1 MHKPVLLKE
10 VTELIKIPAGG
21 VLVDGTLGGGGHSE
35 AIAKASNAPITIVGL
50 DRDADA
56 IERAKA
62 RLSPLPGKL
71 ILNKADFRNF
81 ADILNKEGIKKVDGI
96 LLDLGFSSEQLNPP
110 EGGSGRGFSFKKS
123 EPLLMT
129 LDDKPTAESLTAR
142 DIVNL
147 WEKENLELIIKNY
160 GEERLARKIAEIII
174 KAREKKPIETSLEL
188 AEIIEKGIGRRGKI
202 HPATKTFQAIRIA
215 VNDELGALT
224 ETLPKTIQYLKTGGR
239 LAVISF
245 HSGEDRIVKQ
255 IFKDMADRGE
265 IIKITKKPMVAN
277 REEAVSNPRSR
288 SAKLRIIEK
297 I

>member
-81 ADILNKEGIKKVDGI
+81 ADILNKEEIKKVDGI
-96 LLDLGFSSEQLNPP
+96 LLDLGFSSEQIEN
-110 EGGSGRGFSFKKS
+110 SGRGFSFKKS

-160 GEERLARKIAEIII
+160 GEERLARKIAEIIV

-188 AEIIEKGIGRRGKI
+188 AEIIEKGVGRRGKI

-224 ETLPKTIQYLKTGGR
+224 ETLPKAIQYLKTGGR